1 MEEMF
6 KEIEQEIS
14 KQTKEDFRFEENL
27 LYEEEE
33 RQ

>member
-14 KQTKEDFRFEENL
+14 KQAKEDFRFEENL
-27 LYEEEE
+27 HEEEDS
-33 RQ
+33 Q